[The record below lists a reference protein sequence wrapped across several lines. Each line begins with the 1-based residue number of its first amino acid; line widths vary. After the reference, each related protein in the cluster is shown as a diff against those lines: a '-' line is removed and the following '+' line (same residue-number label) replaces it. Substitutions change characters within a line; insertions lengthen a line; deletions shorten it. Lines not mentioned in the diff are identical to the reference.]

1 MVERR
6 RDMRINELAAEQRR
20 IKLGFAAL
28 VLGLLLVFWAWG
40 SYLFRASTA
49 ARAQAIARVQVATND
64 GTLEGANPTDRAKI
78 ARALWL
84 FLVFGLLVVF
94 LILFGTYAIIR
105 AGRRYRAQIERD
117 RPPATN
123 ADDAWEMHTVP
134 QSDLI
139 GEDGDDEDRREA

>member
-1 MVERR
+1 
-6 RDMRINELAAEQRR
+6 MRLNELAAEQRR

-40 SYLFRASTA
+40 SYLFRASTP
-49 ARAQAIARVQVATND
+49 ARAQAIARVQPVTDD
-64 GTLEGANPTDRAKI
+64 GSLEGANPADRAKI

-105 AGRRYRAQIERD
+105 AGRRYRAQIERE
-117 RPPATN
+117 RPPPT
-123 ADDAWEMHTVP
+123 DGRDAWEMHTVP
-134 QSDLI
+134 QDDLI
-139 GEDGDDEDRREA
+139 DEEGDDDDRREA